1 MLIVAIVNNG
11 FMFISKIGNGT
22 KVVAEDKIVEALIEA
37 KVSDIEKVLTGA
49 LPSEIKNI
57 DNKINS
63 ADINKI
69 AAAKGS
75 KREVGIWLVLIVVI
89 TNRRSTKVVVFIIGP
104 IVNINSISISI
115 IGIGIENIIRS
126 KIVEIL
132 TGAGVDKL
140 GNIDK
145 IAITLRPKRE
155 VGIKAPNLWSF

>member
-1 MLIVAIVNNG
+1 MLIVTIVNNG
-11 FMFISKIGNGT
+11 FVFIGKISNDI
-22 KVVAEDKIVEALIEA
+22 KIVAEDKIVKALIKT
-37 KVSDIEKVLTGA
+37 KVSDVEKVLTEA

-69 AAAKGS
+69 AAAEGS

-89 TNRRSTKVVVFIIGP
+89 TNRRSTKVIVFIIGLT
-104 IVNINSISISI
+104 VNINSISMSI
-115 IGIGIENIIRS
+115 IGIGMENIIRS
-126 KIVEIL
+126 EIMKVL

-140 GNIDK
+140 ENIDK
-145 IAITLRPKRE
+145 IAITLRLKRE